1 MANILSRIWS
11 ALTACF
17 KRQLDDE
24 IVRVI
29 TEHEQHHAVHHSTS
43 APIII
48 HNWNES
54 PRLKKRRYGVS
65 DLTQIE
71 GYEEFRKSLRL

>member
-11 ALTACF
+11 AITACF
-17 KRQLDDE
+17 QRQLDDE

-29 TEHEQHHAVHHSTS
+29 KEHEQHHAAHHSAS

-54 PRLKKRRYGVS
+54 PRFRRRNGMS
-65 DLTQIE
+65 DLTKVE
-71 GYEEFRKSLRL
+71 GYQETVNNLKL